1 MLELYTLAL
10 LPVHHA
16 KQRQLLTRCSLID
29 ARFFL
34 LLRVAG
40 SANGRLA
47 TAAVRPKA
55 TDWSDRS
62 IESDRLIGLS
72 FVRRALVDGMAFDRG
87 DLVGSAVVLVGV
99 CVILWRPGDD
109 DGDADP
115 EGKTPS
121 I

>member
-34 LLRVAG
+34 LHRVAG
-40 SANGRLA
+40 SDNGRLA
-47 TAAVRPKA
+47 AAAVRPVA
-55 TDWSDRS
+55 TDWIDRS

-72 FVRRALVDGMAFDRG
+72 FVCGALVEGMTLD
-87 DLVGSAVVLVGV
+87 
-99 CVILWRPGDD
+99 
-109 DGDADP
+109 
-115 EGKTPS
+115 
-121 I
+121 